1 MRSLYGLCVAFVQNN
16 EHLSLL
22 PCAAELMKKSVTGY
36 NRAKRQAKQKNGIF
50 LVIDG
55 LRYDVISDLK
65 HARKVTP
72 NLAYL
77 AEQGSVSWAVANAQA
92 TQFVLPA
99 LFSLTYPLD
108 HGGYNN
114 GIRHRP
120 RSYAEQLSDAG
131 YSTQMMASCN
141 VLGITHGYDRG
152 FSDMHTAMDSRV
164 ILAHLI
170 GRNLQYELKRWK
182 NGDRSKREIVSLLQ
196 NEFVFLLQRVAS
208 ISEGG
213 PGITWSSRLR
223 KINEKVAAGCRAEI
237 NLFEHSADTVI
248 EKMMTIPP
256 VLYWRYL
263 GLEKPGFGYRFWR
276 VLEAVRWRSE
286 RFFAKYNFPLLF
298 LAQFETKA
306 DEVMGPLSDFITRND
321 GPWSVHLHLMDLHDC
336 RSLSR
341 PSHIFKRLITWPRWV
356 WLRMKGKTKRRA
368 SYDTALMLIDREI
381 GRLIDALR
389 SVERFDDTV
398 IVITGDHGNFYAGS
412 PRKRGNVALRTHFED
427 IDIPLIMSGCGAL
440 PKNIGL
446 VDSMGITATYLD
458 ALGITAHESF
468 KGVSAFDGGCEA
480 VITESAGSG
489 NADLENRDLYF
500 TVTTHCYRMMSV
512 LIGSQLKILG
522 LFDKRSDPDELL
534 DLSKDPKYAEVMSQL
549 RSYLEK
555 ERTDILAMRGYSQP
569 EQAYSNT
576 FASAR

>member
-1 MRSLYGLCVAFVQNN
+1 
-16 EHLSLL
+16 
-22 PCAAELMKKSVTGY
+22 MKNCSIETDY
-36 NRAKRQAKQKNGIF
+36 AQRQAKPKNGIF

-55 LRYDVISDLK
+55 LRYDVVSNLEN
-65 HARKVTP
+65 ARTVTP
-72 NLAYL
+72 NLACI
-77 AEQGSVSWAVANAQA
+77 AQQGNVIRAVANAQA

-108 HGGYNN
+108 HGGYND

-120 RSYAEQLSDAG
+120 RSYAEQLCDAG

-152 FSDMHTAMDSRV
+152 FSDMHTAMDARV

-170 GRNLQYELKRWK
+170 GRNLQYELNKWESG
-182 NGDRSKREIVSLLQ
+182 NLSKRELISLLEK
-196 NEFVFLLQRVAS
+196 EFVLLLRRVAS
-208 ISEGG
+208 ISENGSG
-213 PGITWSSRLR
+213 TTWSSKLR
-223 KINEKVAAGCRAEI
+223 KINEKVAAGCLEEI
-237 NLFEHSADTVI
+237 NLFERSADTI
-248 EKMMTIPP
+248 IKKMMTIPP

-263 GLEKPGFGYRFWR
+263 GLETPGFGYRFWR

-286 RFFAKYNFPLLF
+286 KFFANYNFPLLF

-306 DEVMGPLSDFITRND
+306 DEVMGALSGFVKRNE

-341 PSHIFKRLITWPRWV
+341 PSHIFKRLMIWPRWV
-356 WLRMKGKTKRRA
+356 WLRLKGKTKRRA

-381 GRLIDALR
+381 GKLISTLR
-389 SVERFDDTV
+389 SIGRFDDTV
-398 IVITGDHGNFYAGS
+398 IVITGDHGSFYAGS
-412 PRKRGNVALRTHFED
+412 PRQRGNVALRTHFED
-427 IDIPLIMSGCGAL
+427 IDIPLIISGCKSL
-440 PKNIGL
+440 PKKMGL
-446 VDSMGITATYLD
+446 IDSMGITATYLD
-458 ALGITAHESF
+458 ALGIAAHKSF
-468 KGVSAFDGGCEA
+468 KGVSAFSGGCEA

-500 TVTTHCYRMMSV
+500 TVTTHFYRMMLV

-534 DLSKDPKYAEVMSQL
+534 DLSNDPKYAEVITQL

-555 ERTDILAMRGYSQP
+555 ERADILAMRGYSQP
-569 EQAYSNT
+569 EQTYSNT

>member
-1 MRSLYGLCVAFVQNN
+1 
-16 EHLSLL
+16 
-22 PCAAELMKKSVTGY
+22 MKKSFMEFD
-36 NRAKRQAKQKNGIF
+36 RAQRQAKQKNGIF

-55 LRYDVISDLK
+55 LRYDVLSELE
-65 HARKVTP
+65 HTRKVTP
-72 NLAYL
+72 NLAYV
-77 AEQGSVSWAVANAQA
+77 AEKGDVTWAVANAQA

-170 GRNLQYELKRWK
+170 GRNLQYELKRWES
-182 NGDRSKREIVSLLQ
+182 GDLSKREIVSLLK
-196 NEFVFLLQRVAS
+196 NEFVFLLRRVAS
-208 ISEGG
+208 ISEDG

-237 NLFEHSADTVI
+237 NLFEHSTDTVI

-263 GLEKPGFGYRFWR
+263 GLKKPGFGYWFWR

-286 RFFAKYNFPLLF
+286 KFFAKYNFPLLF

-306 DEVMGPLSDFITRND
+306 DEVMGALSDFVTRND

-341 PSHIFKRLITWPRWV
+341 PSHIFKRLIMWPKWV
-356 WLRMKGKTKRRA
+356 WLRLKGKTKRRA

-381 GRLIDALR
+381 GKVISALR
-389 SVERFDDTV
+389 SVGRFDDTV

-412 PRKRGNVALRTHFED
+412 PRKRGNVALRTHCED
-427 IDIPLIMSGCGAL
+427 IDIPLIISGCDSI

-446 VDSMGITATYLD
+446 IDSMGITATYLD
-458 ALGITAHESF
+458 ALGIAAHKSF
-468 KGVSAFDGGCEA
+468 RGVSAFDGGCEA

-500 TVTTHCYRMMSV
+500 TVTTQLYRMMLV

-534 DLSKDPKYAEVMSQL
+534 DLSKDPKHADVIIQL

-555 ERTDILAMRGYSQP
+555 ERADILAMRGYSQP
-569 EQAYSNT
+569 EQIYSNT
-576 FASAR
+576 CASAR